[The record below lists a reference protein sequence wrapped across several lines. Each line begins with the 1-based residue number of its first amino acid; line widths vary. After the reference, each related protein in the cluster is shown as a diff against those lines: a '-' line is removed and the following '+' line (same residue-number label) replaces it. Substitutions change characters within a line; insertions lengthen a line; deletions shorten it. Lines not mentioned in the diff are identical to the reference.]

1 MGDAPSHSQSQAKPT
16 AQTHAERKE
25 KAALWSIV
33 ASAVITIGKG
43 VAGFMTGSLAL
54 ISDAA
59 HSIVDVAAT
68 TLTYLAIRTANKP
81 ADDEHHYGHG
91 KVESLAALFETAL
104 LFTLSG
110 AVAYEGI
117 RRLLHGET
125 DIQWSWLAVGVL
137 IASIII
143 DAWRWYQLKTIAK
156 ETRSEALAADALH
169 FSSDLV
175 NSVLVLVAFAFAAY
189 GYPQADSLVAVGVAL
204 FIALAGFRLAKQ
216 TLDNLLDT
224 APAGVTEALRA
235 AIAAVPGVASVESVK
250 IRPAGPQLFV
260 EAEIGVSRTLPLDR
274 LSAIKTAIATAVE
287 AAHEGAIVTITA
299 TPRALDNETI
309 LERVLLIAAKRRVP
323 VHHVTVQTLNDRISV
338 SLDVE
343 VDGRM
348 SLGSAHIVA
357 SRLEDAIRNELG
369 SDTEVETHIEPLV
382 TENLAGQDVDGAIVE
397 QVAKALTLYA
407 KHIGTISDIHSVRV
421 RSTGHG
427 LIVNYHCRVDPS
439 LDVASVHEK
448 VDELEHL
455 VRGDVPMI
463 TRIVSHTEPL
473 RPAA

>member
-1 MGDAPSHSQSQAKPT
+1 MGDARSHSHSK
-16 AQTHAERKE
+16 AERKE

-43 VAGFMTGSLAL
+43 VAGFMSGSLAL

-59 HSIVDVAAT
+59 HSVVDVAAT
-68 TLTYLAIRTANKP
+68 TLTYLAVRTANKP

-117 RRLLHGET
+117 RRLLHGEV
-125 DIQWSWLAVGVL
+125 DIQWSWIAIIVL
-137 IASIII
+137 LASIII
-143 DAWRWYQLKTIAK
+143 DAWRWYQLNKIAR
-156 ETRSEALAADALH
+156 ETNSEALAADALH

-175 NSVLVLVAFAFAAY
+175 NSVFVLIAFGFAAY

-204 FIALAGFRLAKQ
+204 FIAVAGFRLAKQ
-216 TLDNLLDT
+216 TLESLLDT
-224 APAGVTEALRA
+224 APAGLTDAIRS
-235 AIAAVPGVASVESVK
+235 AIAAVPGVASVEQVK
-250 IRPAGPQLFV
+250 IRASGPQLFV
-260 EAEIGVSRTLPLDR
+260 EADIAVSRTLPLDR
-274 LSAIKTAIATAVE
+274 LSAIKDLVASAVE
-287 AAHEGAIVTITA
+287 KERDGAIVTVTA
-299 TPRALDNETI
+299 SPRALDNETI

-357 SRLEDAIRNELG
+357 SRLEEAIRLELG
-369 SDTEVETHIEPLV
+369 ADTEVETHIEPLV
-382 TENLAGQDVDGAIVE
+382 TENLAGQDVDAAIIAD
-397 QVAKALTLYA
+397 VARSLTRHA
-407 KHIGTISDIHSVRV
+407 GQIGTISHVHSVRV
-421 RSTGHG
+421 RGTDHG

-439 LDVASVHEK
+439 LDVAFVHEK

-455 VRGDVPMI
+455 VRSDVPAI

-473 RPAA
+473 KPAA